1 MLCLWKKK
9 FRLDNYLC
17 TFSVVEVM
25 KNSVWDIH
33 GFEKP
38 RITECRL
45 TVLCEFRV
53 CWWQSSAKI
62 NNK

>member
-1 MLCLWKKK
+1 MLCLWQKN

-17 TFSVVEVM
+17 TFSVVEVV

-38 RITECRL
+38 RTTKCRQ
-45 TVLCEFRV
+45 TYGFV
-53 CWWQSSAKI
+53 
-62 NNK
+62 